1 MCYEI
6 VVTPRFE
13 KDLEYYE
20 KKRKFKH
27 IEDDI
32 DDEIQKIEEGTLVGE
47 PIDDIHLE
55 NGKDV
60 YKARAVNSDTRM
72 GKSNGYRIIYYAI
85 KNEKIAYLLTVYYKK
100 DNNKIPSKKQISDL
114 IKQYCFDD
122 RT

>member
-32 DDEIQKIEEGTLVGE
+32 EDEIQKIEEGTLVGE

-85 KNEKIAYLLTVYYKK
+85 KNEKVAYLLTVYYKK
-100 DNNKIPSKKQISDL
+100 DNNKIPSKTEISDL
-114 IKQYCFDD
+114 IKQYCFDN
-122 RT
+122 